1 MTRLLSFR
9 LESMSLRRKLVL
21 WGFLPQLVL
30 WLVGGITTY
39 RLAVHHANEV
49 ADATLSQA
57 ALTLARQVRPI
68 PSGLLID
75 FPHAAQQVLEAD
87 PNDRLLYTVSTPP
100 GRFILGNNTIPL
112 PPRDAQMRHGEPYFY
127 DGKIVLA
134 EPVANGSAQSSMV
147 FRIAALFINYDDSEG
162 KKHTMLVQVARNTAN
177 RAAIWK
183 NILIETLLPHS
194 VLIVLMT
201 LVVWAATGAGLAPLL
216 RLRREVE
223 GRSPMDL
230 APLQIDAAP
239 REVRAL
245 VQALNVLLAS
255 VRQNVEAQKRFI
267 ADAAHQLR
275 TPLAGLR
282 TQTELALRFNTDPS
296 LAARLELVHR
306 SAIRGAHLVSRLL
319 MLARAEPEALAPEE
333 QGLVDLVPLVKAL
346 TSEMVPRAMR
356 ADIDL
361 GMAAPAAHT
370 ADAGFCIIANELL
383 LREALQ
389 NILDNAIEYAGPG
402 SAVTVQL
409 EADRNSVVIK
419 VVDTGPGVPEAL
431 HGRVLERFVR
441 ATDKGLGCGLGLAIV
456 KEIATRFH
464 GNIALRNVEPH
475 GLEVALTF
483 PSATPAS
490 TSPQ

>member
-1 MTRLLSFR
+1 MTGLLGLR

-30 WLVGGITTY
+30 WLASGVTTY

-57 ALTLARQVRPI
+57 ARTLARQVRPI

-75 FPHAAQQVLEAD
+75 FPQAAQQVLEAD

-112 PPRDAQMRHGEPYFY
+112 PPHDAQVRYGDPYFY
-127 DGKIVLA
+127 DGNIVVA
-134 EPVANGSAQSSMV
+134 DPVEKGSTKTSMV
-147 FRIAALFINYDDSEG
+147 FRIVALTIDYQDGEG

-194 VLIVLMT
+194 ILIALMT
-201 LVVWAATGAGLAPLL
+201 IVVWAATGAGLAPLL

-230 APLQIDAAP
+230 TPLQIDAAP
-239 REVRAL
+239 REVRSL

-275 TPLAGLR
+275 TPLAGLK
-282 TQTELALRFNTDPS
+282 TQTELALRFNADPS

-306 SAIRGAHLVSRLL
+306 SAMRGAHLVNRLL
-319 MLARAEPEALAPEE
+319 MLARAEPETMAAEE
-333 QGLVDLVPLVKAL
+333 RGLVDLVPLVKAL

-356 ADIDL
+356 ADVDL
-361 GMAAPAAHT
+361 GMAVAAT
-370 ADAGFCIIANELL
+370 QSADKGFCIIANDLL

-402 SAVTVQL
+402 STVTAHL
-409 EADRNSVVIK
+409 EAAGDSVVVK
-419 VVDTGPGVPEAL
+419 VVDNGPGIPEAL
-431 HGRVLERFVR
+431 HERVLERFVR

-456 KEIATRFH
+456 REIAVRF
-464 GNIALRNVEPH
+464 GGSIALRNVAPH

-483 PSATPAS
+483 PSATPSSAS
-490 TSPQ
+490 TS